1 MREFFIGL
9 GGGIVEF
16 FEGAWA
22 VILNFRLRDV
32 LDILFV
38 AMMIYGLIRL
48 IRETRGAQLLK
59 GLFWLAVAAG
69 VAYLLGMQ
77 ASTYIFDQALGS
89 VVVLLMI
96 LFQPEIRAVF
106 ERLGRSPAANLKIF
120 AQQTKT
126 EQERK
131 EIETAIHK
139 VCESCRQFC
148 KDRTGA
154 LIVFERV
161 TMLGDAIKTGT
172 RLDAKVSQRLIGNIF
187 FNNAPLHD
195 GAVIIRKGRLA
206 AAGCILPLTQ
216 NPEMESAFGTRH
228 RAAVGMSEQ
237 SDAMVVVVSEETGQ
251 LSLAQQGVL
260 KRGLGPDELGE
271 LLRNVLLEQDSAKK
285 RFSLKQRGKEAAR

>member
-1 MREFFIGL
+1 MTEFFIGL
-9 GGGIVEF
+9 GGGIIDF

-22 VILNFRLRDV
+22 VILNFRPRDL

-59 GLFWLAVAAG
+59 GLFWIAVAAG
-69 VAYLLGMQ
+69 VTYLLGMQ
-77 ASTYIFDQALGS
+77 ASMFIFDQALGS

-106 ERLGRSPAANLKIF
+106 ERLGRSPAANLKFF

-126 EQERK
+126 EQARK
-131 EIETAIHK
+131 EVEATIHK
-139 VCESCRQFC
+139 ICEACRVFC

-172 RLDAKVSQRLIGNIF
+172 LIDAKVSRRLIGNIF
-187 FNNAPLHD
+187 FNMAPLHD

-228 RAAVGMSEQ
+228 RAAVGLSEQ
-237 SDAMVVVVSEETGQ
+237 SDALVVVVSEETGQ

-260 KRGLGPDELGE
+260 RRGLTPEELGE
-271 LLRNVLLEQDSAKK
+271 QLRGALLEQEHAKK
-285 RFSLKQRGKEAAR
+285 RFNIKRRGKEG